1 MCKKNGTTG
10 VVFLKDKTHSAG
22 GISCDRRCIV
32 MTTQTCGTLELS
44 ISDITQKQ
52 DKIYIELDYSAQE
65 IISKSERINI
75 IQLVPYVCMEIDTCA
90 ARGEEQHI
98 KFGGVKNV

>member
-1 MCKKNGTTG
+1 MERLN
-10 VVFLKDKTHSAG
+10 FLYLILHRNK
-22 GISCDRRCIV
+22 I
-32 MTTQTCGTLELS
+32 
-44 ISDITQKQ
+44 
-52 DKIYIELDYSAQE
+52 KIYIELDYSAQE